1 MSIVTIGP
9 HILDVLARPVSAIP
23 SGHDSLIV
31 DDITVAA
38 AGPAAA
44 TAVDLARLG
53 MTVATLGAVG
63 DDEAGDLLIGMLR
76 RRGVGTGHITRRR
89 GVATSMS
96 IVPVSSGRDRPTLH
110 LPGATPTLAP
120 ADLDAALIGQA
131 AGVHVGGPDV
141 IPGLR
146 DPAFLAMLERA
157 RSRGAVVTLDVLS
170 NVPRLLASVLPL
182 VRYADYVLPNEEQA
196 LRMTG
201 TGDAEAAAR
210 RLIAMG
216 ASGVVVT
223 LGAEGSLVLTRR
235 HRALLPA
242 PPVAVTDTSGC
253 GDAYCAGFLAGLLHG
268 RGVVEAARWGSVAA
282 GHVAG
287 VLGSDAATLTLAAVA
302 GQEDGAPA
310 GHPTAPGGHGAGG
323 RP

>member
-63 DDEAGDLLIGMLR
+63 DDEAGDLLIGML
-76 RRGVGTGHITRRR
+76 RRR

-170 NVPRLLASVLPL
+170 NIPRLLASVL
-182 VRYADYVLPNEEQA
+182 
-196 LRMTG
+196 
-201 TGDAEAAAR
+201 
-210 RLIAMG
+210 
-216 ASGVVVT
+216 
-223 LGAEGSLVLTRR
+223 
-235 HRALLPA
+235 
-242 PPVAVTDTSGC
+242 
-253 GDAYCAGFLAGLLHG
+253 
-268 RGVVEAARWGSVAA
+268 
-282 GHVAG
+282 
-287 VLGSDAATLTLAAVA
+287 
-302 GQEDGAPA
+302 
-310 GHPTAPGGHGAGG
+310 
-323 RP
+323 